1 MMKALQFFAPGG
13 IESPQIRELADP
25 GSPGPNEVRVRM
37 QASSLNGH
45 DLNVALG
52 RLPVADGRILLTD
65 GAGVVEAVGNDVT
78 DLAVGR
84 NVVSA
89 FFPDWRSGIAPRSDF
104 SRTPGDGIDGYGTEV
119 VIRPAAWFTRIPE
132 GWSTQQAAT
141 LPTAGLTAWR
151 AIIAEASV
159 QAGETVLLLG
169 TGGVS
174 IFALQMAKKR
184 GARVIVTSS
193 SDDKLANA
201 ISLGADATVN
211 YKKTPEWA
219 EEVRRLT
226 EGRGVDVVVE
236 TGGPGTLPQ
245 SIQAAAIGARI
256 VLVGVLT
263 GVQGQV
269 PTVALMSKQIKLT
282 GVTVGSYAHQVEM
295 LHDLDT
301 MGFEPVIDR
310 AFSLDDVTL
319 ALQHQQGGQHFG
331 KVSILI

>member
-1 MMKALQFFAPGG
+1 MKVLQFFAPGG

-25 GSPGPNEVRVRM
+25 GAPGPNEVRVRV

-65 GAGVVEAVGNDVT
+65 GAGIVEAVGKDVT
-78 DLAVGR
+78 DLTVGR
-84 NVVSA
+84 NVVST

-104 SRTPGDGIDGYGTEV
+104 SRTPGDGIDGYGAEV

-151 AIIAEASV
+151 AIMAEAAV

-174 IFALQMAKKR
+174 IFALQMAKRR

-211 YKKTPEWA
+211 YRKTPEWG

-245 SIQAAAIGARI
+245 SIHAAAIGARI

-263 GVQGQV
+263 GIQGQV

-295 LHDLDT
+295 LHDLDA
-301 MGFEPVIDR
+301 MGFEPIVDK
-310 AFSLDDVTL
+310 AFSMHDVTL
-319 ALQHQQGGQHFG
+319 ALQHQQSGQHFG

>member
-1 MMKALQFFAPGG
+1 MKALQFFAPGG
-13 IESPQIRELADP
+13 IESPQIREMADP
-25 GSPGPNEVRVRM
+25 GAPGPNEIRVRV

-65 GAGVVEAVGNDVT
+65 GAGIVEAVGEGVT
-78 DLAVGR
+78 DFQVGWS
-84 NVVSA
+84 VVST

-104 SRTPGDGIDGYGTEV
+104 QRTPGDGIDGYGTEV
-119 VIRPAAWFTRIPE
+119 VIRPAGWFTRVPE
-132 GWSTQQAAT
+132 GWNAQQAAT

-151 AIIAEASV
+151 AIVAEAAV
-159 QAGETVLLLG
+159 QAGETVLVLG

-174 IFALQMAKKR
+174 IFALQLAKKR

-193 SDDKLANA
+193 SDEKLAKA
-201 ISLGADATVN
+201 ASLGADATVN
-211 YKKTPEWA
+211 YRTNPEWEA
-219 EEVRRLT
+219 EVLRLT

-245 SIQAAAIGARI
+245 SIGAAAIGARI

-263 GVQGQV
+263 GIQGVV

-295 LHDLDT
+295 IHDLDA
-301 MGFEPVIDR
+301 MDFKPVIDS
-310 AFSLDDVTL
+310 AFSLDQISL

-331 KVSILI
+331 KISILI